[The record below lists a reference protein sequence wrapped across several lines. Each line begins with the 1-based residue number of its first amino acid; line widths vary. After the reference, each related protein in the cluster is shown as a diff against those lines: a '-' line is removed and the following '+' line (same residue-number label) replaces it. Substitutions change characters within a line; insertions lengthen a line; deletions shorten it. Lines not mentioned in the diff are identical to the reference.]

1 VKFQALRGMQDLL
14 PKQKATFRIIE
25 DVAREIFSSYGFQ
38 ELGMPLLESTALY
51 KRVVGEATDI
61 VEKEMYTF
69 DDRNGDSLTLRP
81 EGTAGCVRIAQQHGM
96 LFNQVQRLWYIGP
109 MFRYERPQKGRYR
122 QFDQIGVECFGMA
135 GPDID
140 VEVLLLCARLWERL
154 DLTDDITLELNSM
167 GSAEARAEYRLAL
180 VEYLTDYKEQLDEDS
195 RRRLTS
201 NPLRILD
208 SKVEATKAILV
219 DAPKLA
225 DYLDEESKQH
235 FKGLCQ
241 MLDSLGIAYQINP
254 SIVRGLDYY
263 NRTVFEWVTSALGAQ
278 GAVCAGGRYDG
289 LVEQIGGKA
298 TPGVGFAIG
307 LDRIALLLDQKRL
320 DQKRLDQKDKGENY
334 PEAALVDIYVVSMG
348 DESRLNAIALAE
360 RLRTVYPNRKTLVHC
375 GNGKFK
381 AQMKKANSHGAYVAL
396 LLGEEEVQNKQVTVK
411 FLNTGDQETIKQDE
425 LVDFLALRSD
435 GW

>member
-1 VKFQALRGMQDLL
+1 VKFQAVRGMQDLL
-14 PKQKATFRIIE
+14 PKQKAIFRVIE
-25 DVAREIFSSYGFQ
+25 DAAREIFSSYGFR
-38 ELGMPLLESTALY
+38 ELGMPVLESTQLY
-51 KRVVGEATDI
+51 KRLVGEATDI

-69 DDRNGDSLTLRP
+69 DDRNGDSLTMRP
-81 EGTAGCVRIAQQHGM
+81 EGTAGCARIAQQHGM
-96 LFNQVQRLWYIGP
+96 LFNQVQKLWYIGP
-109 MFRYERPQKGRYR
+109 MFRYERPQRGRYR

-140 VEVLLLCARLWERL
+140 VEVLLLCARLWEKL
-154 DLTDDITLELNSM
+154 GLTNEITLELNSM
-167 GSAEARAEYRLAL
+167 GSAEARAAYQTAL
-180 VEYLTDYKEQLDEDS
+180 VEYLSDFETQLDEDS
-195 RRRLTS
+195 RRRLVS

-208 SKVEATKAILV
+208 SKVASTQAILV

-225 DYLDEESKQH
+225 DYLDEESKLH
-235 FKGLCQ
+235 FQGLCR
-241 MLDSLGIAYQINP
+241 MLDSLGITYVINP

-263 NRTVFEWVTSALGAQ
+263 NRTVFEWVTDSLGAQ

-307 LDRIALLLDQKRL
+307 LDRIALLLEQKL
-320 DQKRLDQKDKGENY
+320 LEQKLRKQESEGANF
-334 PEAALVDIYVVSMG
+334 PEASSADIYIVSMG
-348 DESRLNAIALAE
+348 DDARLNAIQVAE
-360 RLRTVYPNRKTLVHC
+360 KLRSIYPDRKTLVHC
-375 GNGKFK
+375 GGGKFK
-381 AQMKKANSHGAYVAL
+381 AQMKKADSFGAHVAL

-425 LVDFLALRSD
+425 LINFLALRSD